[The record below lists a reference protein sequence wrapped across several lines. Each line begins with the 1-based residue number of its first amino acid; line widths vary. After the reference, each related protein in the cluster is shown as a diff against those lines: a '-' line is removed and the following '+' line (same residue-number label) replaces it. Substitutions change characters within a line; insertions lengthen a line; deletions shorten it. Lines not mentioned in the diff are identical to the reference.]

1 MSHFSDCLKL
11 AKFFARYQ
19 NNKTIDKA
27 CFRLAMAFYPPTLE
41 FTRLV
46 GEGLPRM
53 ENGDALLAYGATMLA
68 AYEVNPM
75 LPLDAEMKAVVEKA
89 NSQNWGLPAPLF
101 DGVTAPDAAQVTV
114 LRSLAQSQDTS
125 RFTQT
130 QLDFAREFKA
140 AMGRLLAIS
149 KREEAEMPLD
159 LDKPELPQLAPPSES
174 TAAPHQEAS
183 EEEAKDAK
191 EAAQS
196 GPQRGSSP
204 KGLQLSDEL
213 KAVQRALNAQLL
225 DQPLTISALV
235 DELQARAWGLT
246 NAQLPALFLA
256 VGPAS
261 SGKTLMSNI
270 LAQAMPDRP
279 RIVLNMA
286 SFTGRNEGFGLTG
299 LRYGYDSAAPGRLTS
314 FVRENP
320 NALVFL
326 EHFDRA
332 HPNVQ
337 NLLLPLLTEGSL
349 SDDYGF
355 GPDAG
360 KGRPSERVVSFR
372 DAIVV
377 FTTARAEPIFE
388 RRDYLDLYANQPDT
402 LISLLRQEVS
412 SQPAGDTGA
421 AMAKASSD
429 EPPVRSELA
438 LALGQ
443 CRLLPFRPL
452 GLTSLAQIAR
462 RSIDHF
468 QRKLQSRGVA
478 VEWDEVDALTK
489 LLVLSQGPEVNPQ
502 ELENA
507 ATRAWLGPFMQA
519 ANEAAELSQ
528 LRVRIQ
534 DPAHLLAD
542 LNNLPPAQLMAD
554 LFRRSQRLKFVI
566 EPSRE
571 GNQLT
576 LSLAHLGLERVQR
589 SGDAGRDGGISI
601 VMPDLKFQQIF
612 GHTHIKDRLS
622 EVVRLL
628 QQSQSQASSAIS
640 LPRGML
646 LYGRPGTGK
655 TMLAKALAAEAEL
668 PFIAV
673 TGPQLLDIR
682 LIKTVF
688 RRARQYAPS
697 LVFMDEIDA
706 LGVRGKGGSDE
717 AINQLLTE
725 IDGFEEARDG
735 HVFVIAATNFP
746 NKVDPALTRSGRLD
760 LCLEVPLLDPDARRH
775 FLARLSTLPHLQ
787 DWDLDSLV
795 ELSAGMSGAD
805 LEKLLREATL
815 DVIRRP
821 RAVITQLDL
830 LELLNAIKY
839 GARVERPRLKQ
850 QLESTAYHEAGHA
863 VVSLILNP
871 TVRIEQVT
879 IVSRGDALGFTAY
892 AEDSMGTRNLNRQAV
907 LHLMAVALGG
917 RVAQSQRFPA
927 QVDDGG
933 DDAGAGSDLEK
944 ATRLGWRAVTEWG
957 LDADFGWLSLSAWGD
972 DAPPDLLHKASQRTQ
987 AWLAEAQLLTQTTV
1001 RENWALIE
1009 RLAGHLVAHEVIDGE
1024 GLRKLRA
1031 DLGGAV

>member
-1 MSHFSDCLKL
+1 MSDFSDCLKL

-19 NNKTIDKA
+19 NHKTIDTA
-27 CFRLAMAFYPPTLE
+27 CFRLAMALYPLTPAIAS
-41 FTRLV
+41 LV
-46 GEGLPRM
+46 GEAFPRI
-53 ENGDALLAYGATMLA
+53 EKEDDLLAHGAAILA

-75 LPLDAEMKAVVEKA
+75 LPLDAEMKALTDKV
-89 NSQNWGLPAPLF
+89 NTQNWALPAPLF
-101 DGVTAPDAAQVTV
+101 DSVTAPDPVQVAV

-125 RFTQT
+125 RFTQA
-130 QLDFAREFKA
+130 QLEFARRIKA
-140 AMGRLLAIS
+140 AIDRLLANS
-149 KREEAEMPLD
+149 QREVVEVAQQEVTASNAPTASNHSD
-159 LDKPELPQLAPPSES
+159 PQ
-174 TAAPHQEAS
+174 TN
-183 EEEAKDAK
+183 
-191 EAAQS
+191 
-196 GPQRGSSP
+196 SSP
-204 KGLQLSDEL
+204 TGLQLNAEL
-213 KAVQRALNAQLL
+213 KAVQHALSAQLL
-225 DQPLTISALV
+225 DQPVAISAFI
-235 DELQARAWGLT
+235 DELQARDWGLT
-246 NAQLPALFLA
+246 NAQLPALFLS
-256 VGPAS
+256 VGPAT

-320 NALVFL
+320 NALVVL

-337 NLLLPLLTEGSL
+337 NLLLPLLNEGSL

-402 LISLLRQEVS
+402 LISLLRQEVA

-421 AMAKASSD
+421 AIAQTSSD

-452 GLTSLAQIAR
+452 GLASLAQIAQ
-462 RSIDHF
+462 RSMVHF
-468 QRKLQSRGVA
+468 QEKLYSRGVT
-478 VEWDEVDALTK
+478 VEWAAVDALAR

-507 ATRAWLGPFMQA
+507 ATRAWLAPFMQA
-519 ANEAAELSQ
+519 ASAGPSIET
-528 LRVRIQ
+528 LRVQIQ
-534 DPAHLLAD
+534 DPAQLLAD
-542 LNNLPPAQLMAD
+542 LSGLPAAQLMAD
-554 LFRRSQRLKFVI
+554 LFRRSQRLKFVT
-566 EPSRE
+566 ELTRE
-571 GNQLT
+571 ENQLT
-576 LSLAHLGLERVQR
+576 LTLAKLGLERVQR
-589 SGDAGRDGGISI
+589 SGDSGRDGGINI
-601 VMPDLKFQQIF
+601 VMPELKFQQIF
-612 GHTHIKDRLS
+612 GHKHIKDRLS

-628 QQSQSQASSAIS
+628 QQSQSQASSTIS

-673 TGPQLLDIR
+673 TGPQLLDVR
-682 LIKTVF
+682 LIKAVF

-706 LGVRGKGGSDE
+706 LGVRGKGGSDQ
-717 AINQLLTE
+717 AINQLLAE
-725 IDGFEEARDG
+725 IDGFEESRDG

-746 NKVDPALTRSGRLD
+746 NQVDPALTRSGRLD
-760 LCLEVPLLDPDARRH
+760 LCLEVPFLDPQARRH
-775 FLARLSTLPHLQ
+775 FLARLATLPHLQ
-787 DWDLDSLV
+787 DWDLDALV

-863 VVSLILNP
+863 VVSLMLNP

-892 AEDSMGTRNLNRQAV
+892 AEDSIGARNMNRQAV

-917 RVAQSQRFPA
+917 RVAQSQQFP
-927 QVDDGG
+927 VHVEDGG
-933 DDAGAGSDLEK
+933 DDAGAASDLEK
-944 ATRLGWRAVTEWG
+944 ATRLGWRAVAEWG
-957 LDADFGWLSLSAWGD
+957 LDAEFGWLTLSSWGD
-972 DAPPDLLHKASQRTQ
+972 DAPPDLLQKASQRTQ

-1001 RENWALIE
+1001 RDNWALID
-1009 RLAGHLVAHEVIDGE
+1009 RLARHLIAHEVMDGE
-1024 GLRKLRA
+1024 GLRKLCA
-1031 DLGGAV
+1031 EVGGAA